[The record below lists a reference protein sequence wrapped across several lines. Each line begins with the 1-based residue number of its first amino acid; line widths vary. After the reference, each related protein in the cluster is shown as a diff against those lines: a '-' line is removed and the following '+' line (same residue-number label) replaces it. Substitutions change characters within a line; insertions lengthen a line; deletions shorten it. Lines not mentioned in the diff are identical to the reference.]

1 MVPVQRH
8 IQPAAGFQYHHAA
21 GMHGG
26 RDQGFRGHAPAESA
40 RCGFDE
46 TGGGGQ
52 FILAVEHQHR
62 CACQGGGLHAI
73 AEVLAGEAGRGDGVV
88 AHRAERMHVAAFHR
102 LAFGGDRAE
111 HAAIAQQLQGV
122 VLVVHAQVEQ
132 VAVAL
137 VQFGDRR
144 YEPGIERVVVDR
156 QGDRPPR
163 PPVPAWAGRGAAGPL
178 RRRWAGTV
186 PGARPVP
193 GRA

>member
-1 MVPVQRH
+1 
-8 IQPAAGFQYHHAA
+8 
-21 GMHGG
+21 
-26 RDQGFRGHAPAESA
+26 
-40 RCGFDE
+40 
-46 TGGGGQ
+46 
-52 FILAVEHQHR
+52 
-62 CACQGGGLHAI
+62 
-73 AEVLAGEAGRGDGVV
+73 
-88 AHRAERMHVAAFHR
+88 MHVAAFHR

-144 YEPGIERVVVDR
+144 YEPAV
-156 QGDRPPR
+156 RPAPR

-193 GRA
+193 GRACPPAP